1 MTGLSQTF
9 AALGDET
16 RRAIL
21 AQLMEGEVPV
31 SDLAKQH
38 DMTLTGVSNHLRVL
52 NEAGLLIVEKRGRTR
67 FCRINSRA
75 LKDASDWLDDYRSF
89 WTRQLDNMAQVLTNR
104 DEA

>member
-31 SDLAKQH
+31 SDLAKHH

-67 FCRINSRA
+67 FCSINSRA

-89 WTRQLDNMAQVLTNR
+89 WTHQLDNMAQVLTNR